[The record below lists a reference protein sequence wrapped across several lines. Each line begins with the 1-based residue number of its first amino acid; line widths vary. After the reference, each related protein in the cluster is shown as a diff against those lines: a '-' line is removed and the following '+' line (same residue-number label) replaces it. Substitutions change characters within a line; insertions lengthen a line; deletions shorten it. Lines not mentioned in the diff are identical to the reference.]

1 MVAISCYYNHYNYES
16 IKCIFITYLN
26 YVKIILNEKSII
38 ISKIQL
44 KSNIKLFQM
53 YILSLFYTKDTS
65 QVEIIGEKLKINKN
79 KRIYNIYARK
89 VWKHLGLNEYY
100 ESITIKEDYYRN
112 SNDPLDKI
120 AQPKYTRNPFN
131 TQEPKRT
138 SSDKKIKKFIK
149 HLNDVTFLKYDTNNF
164 EMMLNECYL
173 NELKD
178 ICEYFQSYIDYKN
191 QVDIFAMFSATYGI
205 DITNSIIKQM

>member
-16 IKCIFITYLN
+16 INCIFITYLN

-38 ISKIQL
+38 FSKIQL
-44 KSNIKLFQM
+44 KSNSKLFQM
-53 YILSLFYTKDTS
+53 YILSLFYTQDTS
-65 QVEIIGEKLKINKN
+65 QVEMVEEKLHKN
-79 KRIYNIYARK
+79 RSIYNIYTRK
-89 VWKHLGLNEYY
+89 IWKHLRLNNHY
-100 ESITIKEDYYRN
+100 EPITIEEYYRN
-112 SNDPLDKI
+112 PNNSTYKI
-120 AQPKYTRNPFN
+120 AQPKYTRNPLN

-138 SSDKKIKKFIK
+138 SSNKKIKKFIK

-178 ICEYFQSYIDYKN
+178 ICEYFQSYIDYKY
-191 QVDIFAMFSATYGI
+191 QVNILAMFSNTYGI
-205 DITNSIIKQM
+205 DITSSIIKQM

>member
-1 MVAISCYYNHYNYES
+1 
-16 IKCIFITYLN
+16 
-26 YVKIILNEKSII
+26 
-38 ISKIQL
+38 
-44 KSNIKLFQM
+44 M
-53 YILSLFYTKDTS
+53 YILSLFYTEDTS
-65 QVEIIGEKLKINKN
+65 RVEIIGEKLKINKN
-79 KRIYNIYARK
+79 RCIYNIYARK
-89 VWKHLGLNEYY
+89 IWKHLGLNEYY

-112 SNDPLDKI
+112 SNDPFDKI

-178 ICEYFQSYIDYKN
+178 INEYYSYY
-191 QVDIFAMFSATYGI
+191 SAY
-205 DITNSIIKQM
+205 DSYCYVYYSYFYHYLLSY